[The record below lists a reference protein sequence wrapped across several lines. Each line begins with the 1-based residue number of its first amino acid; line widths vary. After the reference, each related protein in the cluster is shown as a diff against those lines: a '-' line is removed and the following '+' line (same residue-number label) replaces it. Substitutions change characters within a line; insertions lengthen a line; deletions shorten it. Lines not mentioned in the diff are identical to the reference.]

1 MNSNYESVIDE
12 NPLLHIREKKIDTIN
27 HVVHSE
33 RACLKYYILFSTSFI
48 AFLQGWIWN
57 TYGPISVAVQQS
69 TVFGWN
75 GAIISFLSNW
85 GPIAYVPKRS
95 ALL

>member
-33 RACLKYYILFSTSFI
+33 RACLKYYILF
-48 AFLQGWIWN
+48 LK
-57 TYGPISVAVQQS
+57 
-69 TVFGWN
+69 
-75 GAIISFLSNW
+75 LS
-85 GPIAYVPKRS
+85 
-95 ALL
+95 